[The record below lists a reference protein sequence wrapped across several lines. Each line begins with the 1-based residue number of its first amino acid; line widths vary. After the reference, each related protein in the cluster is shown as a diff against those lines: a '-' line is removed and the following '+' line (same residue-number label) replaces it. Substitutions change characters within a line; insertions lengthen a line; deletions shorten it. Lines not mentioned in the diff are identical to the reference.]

1 MPHRPSLIVGSYN
14 VHKGIGADGRRDP
27 GRVAQV
33 IRELD
38 ADLVALQE
46 VDRRFGNRR
55 GVFDLE
61 ALRDETGLTP
71 ALPAARKGALAHG
84 WHGNLILTRG
94 AEVTDLRTLDLPG
107 FEPRGALVADLR
119 LAGVDLRVIATH
131 LGLLKISR
139 RAQAQRLLAEVA
151 GDRPT
156 LVMGDL
162 NEWRAGPGC
171 SLARL
176 KGTAAPPPASFPAR
190 RPFLPLD
197 RILALNH
204 AEVDD
209 LVAHASPLA
218 RLASDHLPLRARV
231 RLGA

>member
-14 VHKGIGADGRRDP
+14 VHKGIGGDGRRDA
-27 GRVAQV
+27 GRTMAV
-33 IRELD
+33 IRELG

-46 VDRRFGNRR
+46 VDRRFGSRR
-55 GVFDLE
+55 GVFDLD
-61 ALRDETGLTP
+61 ALAEETGLTP
-71 ALPAARKGALAHG
+71 VLPPMRKGALAHG
-84 WHGNLILTRG
+84 WHGNLILMRG
-94 AEVTDLRTLDLPG
+94 GAVMDLRPLDLPG

-119 LAGVDLRVIATH
+119 LDGVDLRVIAAH
-131 LGLLKISR
+131 LGLLGASR
-139 RAQAQRLLAEVA
+139 RAQAQHLLTEVA

-156 LVMGDL
+156 LMMGDL
-162 NEWRAGPGC
+162 NEWRRGAGC

-176 KGTAAPPPASFPAR
+176 KGSAPPPPASFPAR

-204 AEVDD
+204 AEVAE
-209 LVAHASPLA
+209 VTAHASPLA

-231 RLGA
+231 RLGT

>member
-1 MPHRPSLIVGSYN
+1 MPHRPHLIVGSYN
-14 VHKGIGADGRRDP
+14 VHKGIGGDGRRDP
-27 GRVAQV
+27 HRTMAV
-33 IRELD
+33 IRELG

-46 VDRRFGNRR
+46 VDRRFGARR

-61 ALRDETGLTP
+61 ALAEQTGLTP
-71 ALPAARKGALAHG
+71 ALPGARKGTLAHG
-84 WHGNLILTRG
+84 WHGNLLLTRG
-94 AEVTDLRTLDLPG
+94 AELMDLRTLDLPG

-119 LAGVDLRVIATH
+119 FGDIDLRVIAAH
-131 LGLLKISR
+131 LGLLKASR
-139 RAQAQRLLAEVA
+139 RRQAQHLLAEVA

-156 LVMGDL
+156 LMMGDL

-176 KGTAAPPPASFPAR
+176 KGSAPPPPASFPAR

-204 AEVDD
+204 AEVDE
-209 LVAHASPLA
+209 VTAHVSPLA

-231 RLGA
+231 RLGR

>member
-14 VHKGIGADGRRDP
+14 VHKGIGGDGRRDP
-27 GRVAQV
+27 GRTMAV
-33 IRELD
+33 IRELG

-46 VDRRFGNRR
+46 VDRRFGDRR

-61 ALRDETGLTP
+61 ALAEATGLTP
-71 ALPAARKGALAHG
+71 LLPGARKGALAHG
-84 WHGNLILTRG
+84 WHGNLLLTRG
-94 AEVTDLRTLDLPG
+94 AELRDLRTLDLPG

-119 LAGVDLRVIATH
+119 IGGLDLRVIAAH
-131 LGLLKISR
+131 LGLLKTSR
-139 RAQAQRLLAEVA
+139 RAQAQHLLAEVA

-156 LVMGDL
+156 LMMGDL

-176 KGTAAPPPASFPAR
+176 KGSAPPPPASFPAR

-204 AEVDD
+204 AQVDEV
-209 LVAHASPLA
+209 LAHTSPLA